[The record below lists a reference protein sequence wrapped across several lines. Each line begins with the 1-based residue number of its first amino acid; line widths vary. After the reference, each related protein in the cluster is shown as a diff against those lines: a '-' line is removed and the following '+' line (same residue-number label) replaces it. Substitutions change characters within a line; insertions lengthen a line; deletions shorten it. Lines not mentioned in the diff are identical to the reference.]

1 YENSPVLLTDKL
13 LHKPKSVNYI
23 DIISFGFSVLL
34 SFMRQQPLAIQQRFN
49 LLFPDFVD
57 SISTIVPVTP
67 LLLKRITDY
76 AKKNRNELIEISI
89 KWGLD

>member
-1 YENSPVLLTDKL
+1 
-13 LHKPKSVNYI
+13 NYI